1 MDIILGTLQDAFFA
15 AIASVG
21 FASISNPPHRIYPV
35 CAGIAAVGHSLRYV
49 LMNAA
54 DMHLVIASL
63 CAATVIG
70 LLAVF
75 LAPKTKAPA
84 EAVSFPALL
93 PMIPGMYAYR
103 TFQNLILCLR
113 GGEEEFHHYFY
124 LCGSNGLTCLTVL
137 LLRIE
142 RAYLSDCPSGHGY
155 RSDYPDIHF
164 QEDFFQG
171 NATDLTIWN

>member
-1 MDIILGTLQDAFFA
+1 MDIIFGTLQDAFFA

-49 LMNAA
+49 LMNATG
-54 DMHLVIASL
+54 MHLVLASL

-75 LAPKTKAPA
+75 LAPRTKAPA

-103 TFQNLILCLR
+103 AVFSLIMFMQNIDSPALS
-113 GGEEEFHHYFY
+113 GEYMAA
-124 LCGSNGLTCLTVL
+124 LQLNATVTVTVIFSL
-137 LLRIE
+137 AVGATLPIFLFKE
-142 RAYLSDCPSGHGY
+142 RAYSMTREKP
-155 RSDYPDIHF
+155 R
-164 QEDFFQG
+164 
-171 NATDLTIWN
+171 NRK